1 MEILEFTDAAGW
13 ADWLT
18 DHHDQQA
25 EAWVRIGKSHAEMH
39 LPTIAET
46 GELALCFGWI
56 DGQRKSY
63 DAVSFIQRYSRRRP
77 KSSWSKV
84 NVERAEALIA
94 AGRMRPAGWAE
105 IEDAK
110 ADGRWDAAYEPQRTA
125 RVTEELTAALANDAR
140 SRTAFEALG
149 RSEQYLLMLPLL
161 KAYTPK
167 MREAALLR
175 LMTRLE
181 P

>member
-1 MEILEFTDAAGW
+1 MEILEFSDAAGW
-13 ADWLT
+13 AAWLA
-18 DHHDQQA
+18 DHHDKQA
-25 EAWVRIGKSHAEMH
+25 EAWVRIGKSNAEIQ

-84 NVERAEALIA
+84 NVVRAETLIA

-125 RVTEELTAALANDAR
+125 SVPAELTAALADNAR
-140 SRTAFEALG
+140 ARLAFEALG

-167 MREAALLR
+167 MRTAALRR
-175 LMTRLE
+175 LMTRLDR
-181 P
+181 